1 MCVDNQYIVFHEFGT
16 PEDVLK
22 VEQRPVT
29 APGQGE
35 MLVRMIARPV
45 NPSDLIPIRG
55 AYSHRISLPCI
66 PGYEGVG
73 IVKDVG
79 KDVAQELIGKRVLP
93 LRGEGTWQQYVKA
106 PASWAVAIPDAITD
120 DEAAQLYINPVT
132 AWLICRDILGL
143 KPGAVLVVNACGSA
157 LGRIFAQL
165 CKIFGVRFIAVT
177 RNDHHTKELLE
188 LGADSVINTDETPLK
203 PAIMEQTGGL
213 GADAAVDMIGGG
225 PGTDLACC
233 VRADGVFV
241 TLGLLS
247 GVPLDWV
254 EIRRSTTAAAKL
266 FHLRH
271 WNETVSV
278 QVWQDTFRELMS
290 LIQAKQLVLQLP
302 RSRFELQKAGA
313 AVRAAEASGRNPGK
327 YFLM

>member
-1 MCVDNQYIVFHEFGT
+1 MDNQYIVFHKFGM

-22 VEQRPVT
+22 VEQRGVT

-35 MLVRMIARPV
+35 VLVRMTARPI

-73 IVKDVG
+73 IVEDVG
-79 KDVAQELIGKRVLP
+79 QDVAQELIGKRVLP
-93 LRGEGTWQQYVKA
+93 LRGEGTWQQFVKA
-106 PASWAVAIPDAITD
+106 PASWAVAIPDAVTD

-143 KPGAVLVVNACGSA
+143 KPDAVLVVNACGSA

-165 CKIFGVRFIAVT
+165 CKVAGVRLIAVT

-188 LGADSVINTDETPLK
+188 LGAASVINTASTELK
-203 PAIMEQTGGL
+203 LAVMELTGGL
-213 GADAAVDMIGGG
+213 GADAGVDMIGGL
-225 PGTDLACC
+225 PGTELASC
-233 VRADGVFV
+233 VHGDGSYV

-247 GVPLDWV
+247 GVPLDWA
-254 EIRRSTTAAAKL
+254 EIRRSTTAAATM

-271 WNETVSV
+271 WNQTVGV
-278 QVWQDTFRELMS
+278 QAWQDTFRELIS
-290 LIQAKQLVLQLP
+290 LIQAKKLVLQPP
-302 RSRFELQKAGA
+302 RSRFELQKAA
-313 AVRAAEASGRNPGK
+313 DAVRAAEAFRGNLGK
-327 YFLM
+327 CYLM